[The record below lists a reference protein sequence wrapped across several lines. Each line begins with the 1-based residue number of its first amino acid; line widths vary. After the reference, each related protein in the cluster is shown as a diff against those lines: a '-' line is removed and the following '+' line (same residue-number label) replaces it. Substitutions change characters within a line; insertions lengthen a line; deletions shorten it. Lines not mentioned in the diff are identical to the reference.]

1 VIGDGWKCQL
11 RNVHGTSE
19 DSDDKGSPMTNLL
32 ELIPNVYDFP
42 VQSLITYLLGMG
54 LVVLSAEIVKWQ
66 LLFWSSLLKR

>member
-1 VIGDGWKCQL
+1 
-11 RNVHGTSE
+11 
-19 DSDDKGSPMTNLL
+19 MTNLL

-66 LLFWSSLLKR
+66 LLFWSLKHLNS